1 MQTETRQ
8 KKKNL
13 GIFYTPEPVVDI
25 VFTILNIWKQDED
38 ERLGK
43 WAKKRH
49 FPSIIDPACGEG
61 IFLKKA
67 IESGFTKPKYVW
79 GIDIDPSAI
88 DKWKEI
94 NLFQLFN
101 SKAKPEL
108 HFFNQ
113 NGLLPLNGD
122 LRFRHKKGG
131 LKEFDAVVGNPPY
144 GGLGVGNIDDKL
156 ESSLLGFEIW
166 KRAMDKNGGEGQS
179 ELDLLGDKRKLKGSH
194 KDRLKRYPIEVL
206 FLDRFI
212 QLAKESGWIA
222 IVIPDGILA
231 NSNLEYVRNYV
242 AEAAKVEAII
252 SLPRNTFKNAGTS
265 AKTSLLF
272 LRKII
277 MKDKDYP
284 VFLAS
289 IETLAPFATSKL
301 LELYERFIKTKTLG

>member
-1 MQTETRQ
+1 MQIEARQ

-25 VFTILNIWKQDED
+25 IFTILNIWKKDED
-38 ERLGK
+38 DRLGK

-49 FPSIIDPACGEG
+49 YPSIIDPACGEG

-67 IESGFTKPKYVW
+67 IESGFTRPMYVW

-144 GGLGVGNIDDKL
+144 GGLGIGHIDEKL
-156 ESSLLGFEIW
+156 ENALLGFEIW
-166 KRAMDKNGGEGQS
+166 KRAMNKNGDECQPA
-179 ELDLLGDKRKLKGSH
+179 LDLLGDKRKLKGSH
-194 KDRLKRYPIEVL
+194 KDRLKRFPIEVL

-212 QLAKESGWIA
+212 QLAKDGGWIA
-222 IVIPDGILA
+222 IVVPDGILA
-231 NSNLEYVRNYV
+231 NSNLQYVRDYV
-242 AEAAKVEAII
+242 INVAKVEAII
-252 SLPRNTFKNAGTS
+252 SLPRNTFKDAGTS
-265 AKTSLLF
+265 AKTSLLI
-272 LRKII
+272 LRKIDT
-277 MKDKDYP
+277 KDDDYP
-284 VFLAS
+284 IFLAS
-289 IETLAPFATSKL
+289 LETLAPFATSKL
-301 LELYERFIKTKTLG
+301 LELYEKFFKTGSLG